1 MSSPFSDVNPAG
13 SHLGGV
19 NVLFDLDGTL
29 TDPFEGITA
38 CIQYALHRLGAFCPP
53 QTELAFCIGP
63 PLLGSFAKLLANERA
78 DAATPAEVEQA
89 IALYRERFSSIG
101 LFENSLYAG
110 IPELLSALRE
120 RGARLYVATS
130 KPHVFARQI
139 VEHFGLNEHFHA
151 VHGSEL
157 DGTRS
162 EKSEVIGWLLAAEG
176 LAPDSCLMVGDRH
189 HDIHGAARHG
199 IPAVGVLWGYG
210 SEDELQGA
218 GARAV
223 CAAPPTLE
231 RALVQLAGGLAGG
244 RTR

>member
-1 MSSPFSDVNPAG
+1 M
-13 SHLGGV
+13 

-38 CIQYALHRLGAFCPP
+38 CIQYALRGLGAFCPP
-53 QTELAFCIGP
+53 QSELAFCIGP
-63 PLLGSFAKLLANERA
+63 PLRGSFAELLANERA
-78 DAATPAEVEQA
+78 DGVTPAEVEQA

-120 RGARLYVATS
+120 RGARLFVATS

-139 VEHFGLNEHFHA
+139 VEHFGLGEHFHA

-162 EKSEVIGWLLAAEG
+162 EKAEVIGWLLTTEG
-176 LAPDSCLMVGDRH
+176 VSPDTCLMVGDRH
-189 HDIHGAARHG
+189 HDVHGAATHG

-210 SEDELQGA
+210 SLDELHHA
-218 GARAV
+218 GAHAI
-223 CAAPPTLE
+223 CAAPSALE
-231 RALVQLAGGLAGG
+231 EALVYLVKP
-244 RTR
+244 RS